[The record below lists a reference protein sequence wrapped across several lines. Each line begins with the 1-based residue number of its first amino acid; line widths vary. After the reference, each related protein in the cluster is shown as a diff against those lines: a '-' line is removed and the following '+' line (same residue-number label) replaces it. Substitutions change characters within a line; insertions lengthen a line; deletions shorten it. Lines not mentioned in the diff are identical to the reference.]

1 MKHFVLGMAMLAA
14 LLMGS
19 PVWGAGLW
27 LYEIG
32 TPDIGTAAAGRAA
45 MASDASAA
53 GTNPAGMTGLDR
65 SQMIG
70 ALQGLYVNAKFDTQL
85 SGFGGGDGGNAGGFV
100 PTGSL
105 HYVHRMTPDLSLGL
119 SVGSYFGLGVDYG
132 KDWAGRYYITE
143 ADLLTFGVNPGI
155 GYRINDR
162 LSVGAG
168 FSIMYA
174 ELKQKVAINN
184 AAVPFQAGLADGELK
199 LDDDDTAYGFNL
211 GILLE
216 ARPGTRL
223 GITYR
228 SEIDLEFEDVASV
241 SGIGPVLQGLFAITG
256 VAGSQVDLK
265 MTVPQAVMVSGYHQ
279 VTPCWAIVGN
289 IGWQEWSKFGKQEIG
304 LRSEQSRSFN
314 QDLEYDDTWHFAL
327 GAQYRFAPEWL
338 WSFGAA
344 YDTSPVDSD
353 KGRTPELALDHQIR
367 LASGLQYNWNEDV
380 TIGGA
385 YQYIDLGDGGIDRN
399 DGPLK
404 GPLRGDYDP
413 NAIHVFA
420 LNLIWKF

>member
-1 MKHFVLGMAMLAA
+1 MKHFVLGMAMMAA

-32 TPDIGTAAAGRAA
+32 SPDLGTAAAGRAA

-53 GTNPAGMTGLDR
+53 AANPAGMTKLDR
-65 SQMIG
+65 SQMLG
-70 ALQGLYVNAKFDTQL
+70 ALQGLYVNAKFDTEL

-105 HYVHRMTPDLSLGL
+105 HYVHRITPDLRLGL

-143 ADLLTFGVNPGI
+143 ADLLTFGLNPGI

-168 FSIMYA
+168 FSVMYA

-184 AAVPFQAGLADGELK
+184 AAVPLQAGLPDGELR
-199 LDDDDTAYGFNL
+199 LEDDDVAYGFNL

-216 ARPGTRL
+216 PGSDTRI

-241 SGIGPVLQGLFAITG
+241 IGIGPVLQRLFTITG
-256 VAGSQVDLK
+256 LAGSQVDLK

-279 VTPCWAIVGN
+279 VTPRWAIVGN
-289 IGWQEWSKFGKQEIG
+289 IGWQEWSRFGKQEIS

-327 GAQYRFAPEWL
+327 GAQFRFAPEWL

-353 KGRTPELALDHQIR
+353 KGRTPELALDRQIR
-367 LASGLQYNWNEDV
+367 LASGLQYNWNDDV

-385 YQYIDLGDGGIDRN
+385 YEYIDLGDGGINRN

-404 GPLRGDYDP
+404 GPLKGDYDP

>member
-1 MKHFVLGMAMLAA
+1 MKHCVLGMAMLAA

-32 TPDIGTAAAGRAA
+32 SPDVGTAAAGRAA

-53 GTNPAGMTGLDR
+53 GANPAGMTGLDR
-65 SQMIG
+65 SQMLA
-70 ALQGLYVNAKFDTQL
+70 ALQGLYVNAKFDTEL

-105 HYVHRMTPDLSLGL
+105 HYVHRVNQDLRLGL

-155 GYRINDR
+155 GYRINDW

-168 FSIMYA
+168 FSVMYA

-184 AAVPFQAGLADGELK
+184 AAVPLQAGLADGELR
-199 LDDDDTAYGFNL
+199 LEDDDVAYGFNL
-211 GILLE
+211 GTLLE
-216 ARPGTRL
+216 PKPGTRL

-228 SEIDLEFEDVASV
+228 SEVDLEFEDVASV
-241 SGIGPVLQGLFAITG
+241 SGIGPVLQRLFAITG
-256 VAGSQVDLK
+256 LAGSQVDLE

-279 VTPCWAIVGN
+279 ATPRWAIVGN

-314 QDLEYDDTWHFAL
+314 QDLKYDDTWHFAL
-327 GAQYRFAPEWL
+327 GAQFRFAPEWL

-353 KGRTPELALDHQIR
+353 KGRTPDLALDRQIR
-367 LASGLQYNWNEDV
+367 LASGLQYEWNDDV
-380 TIGGA
+380 IIGGA
-385 YQYIDLGDGGIDRN
+385 YEYIDLGDGGINRN
-399 DGPLK
+399 DCPLK
-404 GPLRGDYDP
+404 GPLKGDYDP

>member
-1 MKHFVLGMAMLAA
+1 MNKYVPYMAMMAA

-19 PVWGAGLW
+19 PVFGAGLW
-27 LYEIG
+27 LYEMG
-32 TPDIGTAAAGRAA
+32 SPDVGTAAAGRAA
-45 MASDASAA
+45 SASDASAA
-53 GTNPAGMTGLDR
+53 GANPAGMTNLDR
-65 SQMIG
+65 SQMLV
-70 ALQGLYVNAKFDTQL
+70 ALQGLYVNAEFNTEL

-105 HYVHRMTPDLSLGL
+105 HYVHRVTPDLRVGL

-155 GYRINDR
+155 GYRINDW

-184 AAVPFQAGLADGELK
+184 AAIPFQAGLADGELR
-199 LDDDDTAYGFNL
+199 LEDDDLAYGFNL

-216 ARPGTRL
+216 PRPGTRL

-228 SEIDLEFEDVASV
+228 SEVDLEFEDVASV
-241 SGIGPVLQGLFAITG
+241 SGAGPVLQGLFAITG
-256 VAGSQVDLK
+256 LAGSQVDLK

-279 VTPCWAIVGN
+279 LTPRWAILGN

-304 LRSEQSRSFN
+304 LRSEQARSFK

-327 GAQYRFAPEWL
+327 GAQFRFAPEWL

-353 KGRTPELALDHQIR
+353 KGRTPELALDRQIR
-367 LASGLQYNWNEDV
+367 LATGLQYDWSQDV

-385 YQYIDLGDGGIDRN
+385 YQYVDLGDGGIDRN

-404 GPLRGDYDP
+404 GPLKGDYDP

>member
-1 MKHFVLGMAMLAA
+1 MNKFVLYVAVMAA
-14 LLMGS
+14 LLVGS

-27 LYEIG
+27 LYEMG
-32 TPDIGTAAAGRAA
+32 SPDLGTAAAGRAA
-45 MASDASAA
+45 TANDASAA
-53 GTNPAGMTGLDR
+53 GVNPAGMTNLDR
-65 SQMIG
+65 SQMLV
-70 ALQGLYVNAKFDTQL
+70 ALQGIYVNAKFNTEL

-105 HYVHRMTPDLSLGL
+105 HYMHRVTPDLRLGL

-155 GYRINDR
+155 GYRVNDW

-168 FSIMYA
+168 FSVMYA

-184 AAVPFQAGLADGELK
+184 AAVPGQRGLADGELR
-199 LDDDDTAYGFNL
+199 LEDDDVAYGFNL
-211 GILLE
+211 GVLLE
-216 ARPGTRL
+216 PRPGTRF

-228 SEIDLEFEDVASV
+228 SEVDLEFEDVASV
-241 SGIGPVLQGLFAITG
+241 SGLGPVFQGLLVVTG
-256 VAGSQVDLK
+256 LAGSQVDLK

-279 VTPCWAIVGN
+279 ITPRWAMVGN
-289 IGWQEWSKFGKQEIG
+289 IGWQEWSRFGKQEIG
-304 LRSEQSRSFN
+304 LRSEESRSFT

-327 GAQYRFAPEWL
+327 GAQFRFAPDWL

-353 KGRTPELALDHQIR
+353 KGRTPELALDRQIR
-367 LASGLQYNWNEDV
+367 FASGLQYDWNKDV

-385 YQYIDLGDGGIDRN
+385 YEYIDLGDGGIDRN

-404 GPLRGDYDP
+404 GPLKGDYDP